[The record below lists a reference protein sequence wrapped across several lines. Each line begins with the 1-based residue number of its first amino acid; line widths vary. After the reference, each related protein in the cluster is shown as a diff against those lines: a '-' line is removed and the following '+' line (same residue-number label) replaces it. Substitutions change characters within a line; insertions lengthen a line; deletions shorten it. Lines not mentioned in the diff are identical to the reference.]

1 MKVDAET
8 DYSKLRVKELKSILA
23 ARGVECTGCIEKPD
37 FVKKA
42 QETAHLEL

>member
-37 FVKKA
+37 FVKRC
-42 QETAHLEL
+42 QDTAHMEL